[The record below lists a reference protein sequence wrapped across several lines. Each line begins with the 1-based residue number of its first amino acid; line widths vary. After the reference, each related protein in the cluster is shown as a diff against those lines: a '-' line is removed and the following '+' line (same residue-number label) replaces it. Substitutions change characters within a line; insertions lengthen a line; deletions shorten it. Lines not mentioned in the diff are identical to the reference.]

1 MKTTPAFRRTPLCHC
16 ILAALGAL
24 ASVTP
29 SWAQAPAQDAGP
41 AVQRV
46 EITGSSIKR
55 VDAETA
61 LPVQTVTREQIQ
73 TMGVTNTE
81 QLLQNI
87 SANSTAGGV
96 TSQQNAGQSTYGEA
110 TASLRG
116 LGSQRTLVLVNG
128 RRIANYA
135 TDGTSVDINSIPLS
149 AIERV
154 EVLKDG
160 ASGVYGSDAV
170 AGVINFIL
178 RKDFQGV
185 EMTAYYGKPTTSGGG
200 KSGKFGM
207 VAGFGN
213 IDTDHVAAL
222 FSLDVAHDA
231 SIQGYQRKYANHA
244 WSDDGLFDIS
254 ATATGAIRTFDPDIL
269 NSQNQGRA
277 LYADGSGI
285 GNILGPTSSG
295 STANNCSANGMS
307 FDVNLNTCRY
317 NPSPLVPLTPDVTRI
332 NVAATLRGRINDDNE
347 WFAELFGSNAKTI
360 ISEQSSPYSASFLAT
375 DPLFHKIG
383 VNPVILINPSSPY
396 YPTAYINAVNTVNA
410 AYNAAHPT
418 DPQKP
423 IVNTATDP
431 VSVSYR
437 AVDGGG
443 RLHTDQS
450 TLYHLVTGLSG
461 TLKGWDYEA
470 SYGRNESVVS
480 ETTQRG
486 YQNQTQLVE
495 LLSGND
501 AFNPFAA
508 HQSPALAAQIM
519 ATNYNG
525 SIIKSSLTTDA
536 IDLKVTHDLAK
547 LPGGPLAFAA
557 GVSLRKEAIDLRPSA
572 AYQSGDVAGYGAA
585 VLPFAA
591 SRNSHSIYGELD
603 APFLKMLEADL
614 SVRNDHYPN
623 ASSTNPKLS
632 LKFVPVPQVAFR
644 GAIGTG
650 FREPSLPELYT
661 PLAPATTAIFKDP
674 VTDTPGQFNQQVG
687 GNPKLVPEKSKQF
700 SLGTIVEPIKGLSA
714 SADYYHVRVDHAI
727 IALDAQTV
735 VNLAAAGNPVY
746 VPLVS
751 RDSSGNITN
760 IIANNVNSGG
770 VVTAGV
776 DVDVKWNGFHT
787 AAGQFG
793 GELAGTWIQKYDLT
807 TIDGTVQHSV
817 GRTTDPTDSAV
828 TAVTNGGMIFRWK
841 HALTLNWRYGGY
853 GLALTQNYQSSYR
866 DAPPAIDDCD
876 PTDYTAPD
884 APPAV
889 CSTGRRISSFATYD
903 LQGEFS
909 GFKNLSLRLGLKNM
923 FNRQPPTVTTN
934 GTYFQTGYDPTY
946 YDPHGRFVYGSATY
960 KF

>member
-1 MKTTPAFRRTPLCHC
+1 MNKTTFQRTRLCHC
-16 ILAALGAL
+16 VLSAFGAL
-24 ASVTP
+24 ASLTP
-29 SWAQAPAQDAGP
+29 SLARAQPATQDPGAP
-41 AVQRV
+41 VQRV

-55 VDAETA
+55 IDAESA
-61 LPVQTVTREQIQ
+61 LPVQTVSREQIE
-73 TMGVTNTE
+73 TLGVTNTE

-87 SANSTAGGV
+87 SANSSAGGT
-96 TSQQNAGQSTYGEA
+96 TSAQNAGQATYGEA

-116 LGSQRTLVLVNG
+116 LGAQRTLVLVNG

-135 TDGTSVDINSIPLS
+135 TDGTAVDINSIPLS
-149 AIERV
+149 AIDRV

-178 RKDFQGV
+178 RKDFHGV
-185 EMTAYYGKPTTSGGG
+185 EMTAYYGKPTTAGGG

-213 IDTDHVAAL
+213 IETDHVAAM
-222 FSLDVAHDA
+222 FSLDVAHDSA
-231 SIQGYQRKYANHA
+231 IQGYQRKYGNRS

-254 ATATGAIRTFDPDIL
+254 ATATGAIRTFDPNIL
-269 NSQNQGRA
+269 TSLNQGRA
-277 LYADGSGI
+277 IYADGSGI
-285 GNILGPTSSG
+285 GNILGPTSPS
-295 STANNCSANGMS
+295 STANNCTANGMS

-317 NPSPLVPLTPDVTRI
+317 NPSPLIPLTPDVTRV
-332 NVAATLRGRINDDNE
+332 NVAGTVRGRIDDNNE
-347 WFAELFGSNAKTI
+347 WFAELFASNTKTVL
-360 ISEQSSPYSASFLAT
+360 SQQSSPYSASFLAT
-375 DPLFHKIG
+375 DPLFHKLG
-383 VNPVILINPSSPY
+383 VDPVIVINPSSPY
-396 YPTAYINAVNTVNA
+396 YPASYIASSN
-410 AYNAAHPT
+410 HPEVLT
-418 DPQKP
+418 GCTGGPC
-423 IVNTATDP
+423 P
-431 VSVSYR
+431 VTVSYR
-437 AVDGGG
+437 ALDGGG
-443 RLHTDQS
+443 RLKTDNA
-450 TLYHLVTGLSG
+450 TLYHFVTGLTGS
-461 TLKGWDYEA
+461 LKDWDYDA
-470 SYGRNESVVS
+470 AYSRNESVVS
-480 ETTQRG
+480 ESTQRG

-501 AFNPFAA
+501 AFNPFVA

-525 SIIKSSLTTDA
+525 NIIKSSLTTDA
-536 IDLKVTHDLAK
+536 IDLKVQHDLAK
-547 LPGGPLAFAA
+547 LPGGALAFAA
-557 GVSLRKEAIDLRPSA
+557 GVTLRKEALDLRPSA
-572 AYQSGDVAGYGAA
+572 AYQSGDVAGYGAV

-591 SRNSHSIYGELD
+591 SRNSHSIYGEID

-614 SVRNDHYPN
+614 SIRNDHYPS

-632 LKFVPVPQVAFR
+632 LKFLPIDQVAFR
-644 GAIGTG
+644 GSIGTG

-661 PLAPATTAIFKDP
+661 PLAPATTAIFTDP
-674 VTDTPGQFNQQVG
+674 VTGTPGQFNQQVG
-687 GNPKLVPEKSKQF
+687 GNPHLVPEKSKQF
-700 SLGTIVEPIKGLSA
+700 SVGTIVEPIKGLSA

-727 IALDAQTV
+727 IGLDAQTV

-746 VPLVS
+746 APLVS

-760 IIANNVNSGG
+760 IVTSNVNSGG

-776 DVDVKWNGFHT
+776 DVDVKWTGLRT
-787 AAGQFG
+787 PVGQFG
-793 GELAGTWIQKYDLT
+793 AELAGTWIQKYDLT

-817 GRTTDPTDSAV
+817 GRTTDPSDSAIN
-828 TAVTNGGMIFRWK
+828 AVTNGGMIFRWK
-841 HALTLNWRYGGY
+841 HAVTVNWTYAAY

-889 CSTGRRISSFATYD
+889 CSTGRRVSSFATYD
-903 LQGEFS
+903 LQGEYS
-909 GFKNLSLRLGLKNM
+909 GVKNLSFRLGLKNV

>member
-1 MKTTPAFRRTPLCHC
+1 MKTTTAFQRTTLCHC
-16 ILAALGAL
+16 LLSAFGAL
-24 ASVTP
+24 ASMIP
-29 SWAQAPAQDAGP
+29 PAALAQDPDAT
-41 AVQRV
+41 VQRV

-61 LPVQTVTREQIQ
+61 LPVQTVTREQIEKL
-73 TMGVTNTE
+73 GVTSTE

-87 SANSTAGGV
+87 SANSTAGGM
-96 TSQQNAGQSTYGEA
+96 TSQQNAGQSSYGEA

-135 TDGTSVDINSIPLS
+135 TDGTAVDINSIPLS
-149 AIERV
+149 AIDRV

-178 RKDFQGV
+178 RRDFHGV
-185 EMTAYYGKPTTSGGG
+185 EITAYYGKPTTAGGG
-200 KSGKFGM
+200 KSGKVGM
-207 VAGFGN
+207 VAGFGD
-213 IDTDHVAAL
+213 IDTDHVAAM
-222 FSLDVAHDA
+222 FSLDASHDS
-231 SIQGYQRKYANHA
+231 SIQGYQRKYANRS

-254 ATATGAIRTFDPDIL
+254 ATATGAIRTFDPTIL
-269 NSQNQGRA
+269 TSLNQGKA
-277 LYADGSGI
+277 IYADGSSI
-285 GNILGPTSSG
+285 GNILGPTSAG
-295 STANNCSANGMS
+295 STANHCAANGS
-307 FDVNLNTCRY
+307 AFDVNLNTCRY

-332 NVAATLRGRINDDNE
+332 NVSGTLRGRIDDDNE
-347 WFAELFGSNAKTI
+347 WFAEVFASNAKTV

-375 DPLFHKIG
+375 DPLFHKLGID
-383 VNPVILINPSSPY
+383 PVIVVNPSSPY
-396 YPTAYINAVNTVNA
+396 YPSSYIA
-410 AYNAAHPT
+410 ASNHPEVLT
-418 DPQKP
+418 GCAGGPC
-423 IVNTATDP
+423 P
-431 VSVSYR
+431 VTVSYR

-443 RLHTDQS
+443 RLKTDNS
-450 TLYHLVTGLSG
+450 TLYHLATGLTG
-461 TLKGWDYEA
+461 TLQGWDYDA
-470 SYGRNESVVS
+470 TYSRNESVVS
-480 ETTQRG
+480 ESTQRG
-486 YQNQTQLVE
+486 YQNQTQLVQ

-508 HQSPALAAQIM
+508 QQSPAFTAQIM

-525 SIIKSSLTTDA
+525 NIIKSSLTTDA

-547 LPGGPLAFAA
+547 LPGGALAVAA
-557 GVSLRKEAIDLRPSA
+557 GVSFRKEALDLRPSA
-572 AYQSGDVAGYGAA
+572 AYQSGDVSGYGAA

-603 APFLKMLEADL
+603 APFLKSVEADL
-614 SVRNDHYPN
+614 SVRNDHYPG

-632 LKFVPVPQVAFR
+632 LKVLPIDQVAFR
-644 GAIGTG
+644 GSVGTG

-661 PLAPATTAIFKDP
+661 PLAPATTAIFPDP
-674 VTDTPGQFNQQVG
+674 VTGAPGQFNEQVG

-700 SLGTIVEPIKGLSA
+700 SLGAIVEPVKGLSA

-727 IALDAQTV
+727 ISLDAQTV
-735 VNLAAAGNPVY
+735 VNLAAQGNPVY
-746 VPLVS
+746 LPLVS
-751 RDSSGNITN
+751 RDVSGNITN
-760 IIANNVNSGG
+760 IVTNNVNSGG

-776 DVDVKWNGFHT
+776 DVDVRWNGVRT
-787 AAGQFG
+787 SVGQFSA
-793 GELAGTWIQKYDLT
+793 ELAGTWVQKYDLT

-817 GRTTDPTDSAV
+817 GRTTDPSGSAIN
-828 TAVTNGGMIFRWK
+828 AVTNGGMIFRWK
-841 HALTLNWRYGGY
+841 HALTVNWRDGGY

-876 PTDYTAPD
+876 PGDYTAPD

-889 CSTGRRISSFATYD
+889 CGTGRRVGAFATYD
-903 LQGEFS
+903 LQGEYS
-909 GFKNLSLRLGLKNM
+909 GFKNLSLRLGLKNV
-923 FNRQPPTVTTN
+923 FDRQPPVVTTN

-960 KF
+960 RF

>member
-1 MKTTPAFRRTPLCHC
+1 MTKTTFQKTRLSRC
-16 ILAALGAL
+16 ILFAFGAL
-24 ASVTP
+24 AAS
-29 SWAQAPAQDAGP
+29 APALVRAQDENTS
-41 AVQRV
+41 VQRV

-55 VDAETA
+55 VDAESA
-61 LPVQTVTREQIQ
+61 LPVQTVSREQIA

-81 QLLQNI
+81 QLLQHV
-87 SANSTAGGV
+87 SANSSAGA
-96 TSQQNAGQSTYGEA
+96 TSSVQNAGQSTYGES

-116 LGSQRTLVLVNG
+116 LGAQRTLVLVNG

-135 TDGTSVDINSIPLS
+135 TDGTAVDINSIPLS
-149 AIERV
+149 AIDRV

-178 RKDFQGV
+178 RKDFRGV
-185 EMTAYYGKPTTSGGG
+185 EATAYYGKPTTSGGG
-200 KSGKFGM
+200 KSGKFGL
-207 VAGFGN
+207 VAGFG
-213 IDTDHVAAL
+213 DVATDHVAAMI
-222 FSLDVAHDA
+222 SLDVSHDA

-254 ATATGAIRTFDPDIL
+254 ATATGAIRTFDPNIL
-269 NSQNQGRA
+269 TTLNQGKGI
-277 LYADGSGI
+277 YADGSGI
-285 GNILGPTSSG
+285 GNILGPTSPS

-317 NPSPLVPLTPDVTRI
+317 NPSPFVPLTPDVTRV
-332 NVAATLRGRINDDNE
+332 NVAGTLHSRINDENE
-347 WFAELFGSNAKTI
+347 WFAEVFVSNAKTV
-360 ISEQSSPYSASFLAT
+360 ISEQASPYSASFLAT
-375 DPLFHKIG
+375 DPLFHTIG
-383 VNPVILINPSSPY
+383 VNPVIVINPSSPY
-396 YPTAYINAVNTVNA
+396 YPSSYIA
-410 AYNAAHPT
+410 ASNHPEVLT
-418 DPQKP
+418 GCSGGPC
-423 IVNTATDP
+423 P
-431 VSVSYR
+431 VTVSYR
-437 AVDGGG
+437 ALDGGG

-450 TLYHLVTGLSG
+450 TLYHLVTGLTG
-461 TLKGWDYEA
+461 TVKDWDYDA
-470 SYGRNESVVS
+470 AYGHNTSVVAES
-480 ETTQRG
+480 TQRG

-508 HQSPALAAQIM
+508 QQSPALAAQIR

-525 SIIKSSLTTDA
+525 NIIRSTLTTDA
-536 IDLKVTHDLAK
+536 IDLKVQHELAK
-547 LPGGPLAFAA
+547 LPGGPLALAA
-557 GVSLRKEAIDLRPSA
+557 GVSFRRESIDLNPSA

-585 VLPFAA
+585 VLPFSA
-591 SRNSHSIYGELD
+591 SRNSRSVYGELD

-632 LKFVPVPQVAFR
+632 MKFRPADQIAFR
-644 GAIGTG
+644 GAVGTG
-650 FREPSLPELYT
+650 FREPSLPELDT
-661 PLAPATTAIFKDP
+661 PLAPATTNIFTDP
-674 VTDTPGQFNQQVG
+674 VTHVPGQFNEQVG

-700 SLGTIVEPIKGLSA
+700 SLGTIVEPVKGLSA
-714 SADYYHVRVDHAI
+714 SIDYYHVKIDHAI

-746 VPLVS
+746 APLVT
-751 RDSSGNITN
+751 RDGSGNITN

-776 DVDVKWNGFHT
+776 DLDVKWSGLRT

-793 GELAGTWIQKYDLT
+793 AELAGTWIQKYDLT

-817 GRTTDPTDSAV
+817 GRTTDPTDSAINAV
-828 TAVTNGGMIFRWK
+828 TAGGLIFRWK
-841 HALTLNWRYGGY
+841 HALTLNWKYAAY

-866 DAPPAIDDCD
+866 DAPPASNDCD
-876 PTDYTAPD
+876 PGDYTPPD
-884 APPAV
+884 APPAI
-889 CSTGRRISSFATYD
+889 CGTGRRVSAFSTFD
-903 LQGEFS
+903 LQGEFD
-909 GFKNLSLRLGLKNM
+909 GVKNMSLRLGLKNM
-923 FNRQPPTVTTN
+923 FNRQPPPVTTN

-946 YDPHGRFVYGSATY
+946 YDPHGRFVYGSVTY

>member
-1 MKTTPAFRRTPLCHC
+1 MKTTTATQRTTLCSCIFSAF
-16 ILAALGAL
+16 GAL
-24 ASVTP
+24 ASTAP
-29 SWAQAPAQDAGP
+29 SAAHAQQPAQDAG

-55 VDAETA
+55 VDAETS
-61 LPVQTVTREQIQ
+61 LPVQTVTRDQIDKL
-73 TMGVTNTE
+73 GVTNTE

-87 SANSTAGGV
+87 SANSSAGGM
-96 TSQQNAGQSTYGEA
+96 TSVQNAGQSTYGEA

-116 LGSQRTLVLVNG
+116 LGAQRTLVLVNG

-135 TDGTSVDINSIPLS
+135 TDGTAVDINSIPLS
-149 AIERV
+149 AIDRV

-178 RKDFQGV
+178 RKDFHGV
-185 EMTAYYGKPTTSGGG
+185 EATAYYGKPTTSGGG
-200 KSGKFGM
+200 KSGKFGL
-207 VAGFGN
+207 VAGFGD
-213 IDTDHVAAL
+213 IDKDHVAAM

-231 SIQGYQRKYANHA
+231 SIQGYQRKYANRA

-254 ATATGAIRTFDPDIL
+254 ATATGAIRTFDPNIL
-269 NSQNQGRA
+269 TSLNQGKA
-277 LYADGSGI
+277 IYADGSGI
-285 GNILGPTSSG
+285 GNILGPTSPS
-295 STANNCSANGMS
+295 STTNNCSANGMS

-317 NPSPLVPLTPDVTRI
+317 NPSPLVPLTPDVTRV
-332 NVAATLRGRINDDNE
+332 NVAGTLRGRINDDNE
-347 WFAELFGSNAKTI
+347 WFAEAFASNTKTTV
-360 ISEQSSPYSASFLAT
+360 SEQSSPYSASFLAT

-383 VNPVILINPSSPY
+383 VDPVIVINPSSPY
-396 YPTAYINAVNTVNA
+396 YPANYIA
-410 AYNAAHPT
+410 ASNHPEVLT
-418 DPQKP
+418 GCSGGPCP
-423 IVNTATDP
+423 IT
-431 VSVSYR
+431 VSYR

-443 RLHTDQS
+443 RLHTDES
-450 TLYHLVTGLSG
+450 TLYHFVTGLTG
-461 TLKGWDYEA
+461 TIKEWDYDA
-470 SYGRNESVVS
+470 SYSRNQSEVS
-480 ETTQRG
+480 ESTLRG

-508 HQSPALAAQIM
+508 QQSPDLAARIM

-525 SIIKSSLTTDA
+525 NIIRSSLTTDA
-536 IDLKVTHDLAK
+536 IDLKVQHDLAK

-557 GVSLRKEAIDLRPSA
+557 GLSLRKEAIDLRPSA

-632 LKFVPVPQVAFR
+632 LKFRPLDQIAFR

-650 FREPSLPELYT
+650 FREPSLPELDT
-661 PLAPATTAIFKDP
+661 PLAPATTNIFKDP
-674 VTDTPGQFNQQVG
+674 VTGVPGQFNEQIG

-700 SLGTIVEPIKGLSA
+700 SFGAIVEPVRGLSA
-714 SADYYHVRVDHAI
+714 SVDYYHVKIDHAI
-727 IALDAQTV
+727 ISLDAQTV

-770 VVTAGV
+770 VVTAGI
-776 DVDVKWNGFHT
+776 DVDVKWQGLRT
-787 AAGQFG
+787 SAGQFG
-793 GELAGTWIQKYDLT
+793 AELTGTWIQKYDLT

-817 GRTTDPTDSAV
+817 GRTTDPTDSAIN
-828 TAVTNGGMIFRWK
+828 AVTNGGLIFRWR
-841 HALTLNWRYGGY
+841 HALTVNWKYADY
-853 GLALTQNYQSSYR
+853 GLALTQNYQSGYR
-866 DAPPAIDDCD
+866 DAPPAINDCD
-876 PTDYTAPD
+876 PTDYTPPD
-884 APPAV
+884 APPEI
-889 CSTGRRISSFATYD
+889 CHTGRRVSSFATYD
-903 LQGEFS
+903 LQGVYD
-909 GFKNLSLRLGLKNM
+909 GVKNLSLRLGLKNM
-923 FNRQPPTVTTN
+923 FNRQPFRVTTN
-934 GTYFQTGYDPTY
+934 GIYFQTGYDPTW
-946 YDPHGRFVYGSATY
+946 YDPHGRFVYASATY

>member
-1 MKTTPAFRRTPLCHC
+1 M
-16 ILAALGAL
+16 
-24 ASVTP
+24 TP
-29 SWAQAPAQDAGP
+29 SLAQAQDTATS
-41 AVQRV
+41 VQRV

-61 LPVQTVTREQIQ
+61 LPVQTVTREQIE
-73 TMGVTNTE
+73 TLGVTNTE

-87 SANSTAGGV
+87 SANSTAGGM

-135 TDGTSVDINSIPLS
+135 TDGTAVDINSIPLS
-149 AIERV
+149 AIDRV

-178 RKDFQGV
+178 RKDFHGV
-185 EMTAYYGKPTTSGGG
+185 EMTAYYGKPTTAGGG
-200 KSGKFGM
+200 KSGKVGM
-207 VAGFGN
+207 VAGFGD
-213 IDTDHVAAL
+213 IDKDHVAAL
-222 FSLDVAHDA
+222 FSLDVAHDSA
-231 SIQGYQRKYANHA
+231 IQGYQRNYAKRS

-254 ATATGAIRTFDPDIL
+254 ATATGAIRTFDPNML
-269 NSQNQGRA
+269 TTLNQGKA

-285 GNILGPTSSG
+285 GNILGPTSPS
-295 STANNCSANGMS
+295 STANNCTANGMS

-317 NPSPLVPLTPDVTRI
+317 NPSPLVPLTPDVTRV
-332 NVAATLRGRINDDNE
+332 NVSGTLRGRINDDNE
-347 WFAELFGSNAKTI
+347 WFAEVFASNAKTT

-375 DPLFHKIG
+375 DPLFHKLGI
-383 VNPVILINPSSPY
+383 NPDILINANSPY
-396 YPTAYINAVNTVNA
+396 YPTAYINAVNAQNA
-410 AYNAAHPT
+410 AYNAANPT
-418 DPQKP
+418 SPQKP
-423 IVNTATDP
+423 IVAPGDP
-431 VSVSYR
+431 VAVSYR

-443 RLHTDQS
+443 RIHTDNS
-450 TLYHLVTGLSG
+450 TLYHFATGLNG
-461 TLKGWDYEA
+461 TLKDWDYDA
-470 SYGRNESVVS
+470 SYSRNESVVS
-480 ETTQRG
+480 ESTQRG

-495 LLSGND
+495 LLSGNN
-501 AFNPFAA
+501 AFDPFAA
-508 HQSPALAAQIM
+508 QQSPALAAQIM

-525 SIIKSSLTTDA
+525 NIIKSSLTTDA
-536 IDLKVTHDLAK
+536 IDLKVTHDLMK
-547 LPGGPLAFAA
+547 LPGGALAFAA
-557 GVSLRKEAIDLRPSA
+557 GVSFRKEALDLRPSA
-572 AYQSGDVAGYGAA
+572 AYQSGDVSGYGAA
-585 VLPFAA
+585 VLPFSA

-623 ASSTNPKLS
+623 ASSTNPKFS
-632 LKFVPVPQVAFR
+632 LKFLPIDQVAFR
-644 GAIGTG
+644 GSVGTG
-650 FREPSLPELYT
+650 FREPSLPELFT
-661 PLAPATTAIFKDP
+661 PLAPATTSIFTDP
-674 VTDTPGQFNQQVG
+674 VTGVPGQFNQEVG
-687 GNPKLVPEKSKQF
+687 GNPQLVPEKSKQF
-700 SLGTIVEPIKGLSA
+700 SLGTIVEPVKGLSA

-760 IIANNVNSGG
+760 IVTKNVNSGG

-776 DVDVKWNGFHT
+776 DIDVKWNGFRT
-787 AAGQFG
+787 PVGQFG
-793 GELAGTWIQKYDLT
+793 AELAGTWIQKYDLT

-817 GRTTDPTDSAV
+817 GRTTDTADSAIN
-828 TAVTNGGMIFRWK
+828 AVTNGGMIFRWK
-841 HALTLNWRYGGY
+841 HALTANWKYGGY
-853 GLALTQNYQSSYR
+853 GLALTQNYQSSYK

-876 PTDYTAPD
+876 PRDYTAPD
-884 APPAV
+884 APPSV
-889 CSTGRRISSFATYD
+889 CSTGRRVGAFATYD
-903 LQGEFS
+903 LQGEYS
-909 GFKNLSLRLGLKNM
+909 GLKNLSFRLGLKNM
-923 FNRQPPTVTTN
+923 FDRQPPRVTTN

>member
-1 MKTTPAFRRTPLCHC
+1 M
-16 ILAALGAL
+16 
-24 ASVTP
+24 TP
-29 SWAQAPAQDAGP
+29 SLALAQAPAQDP
-41 AVQRV
+41 STTVQRV

-61 LPVQTVTREQIQ
+61 LPVQTVTREQIEKL
-73 TMGVTNTE
+73 GVTNTE

-87 SANSTAGGV
+87 SANSTAGGM
-96 TSQQNAGQSTYGEA
+96 TSQQNAGQATYGEA

-135 TDGTSVDINSIPLS
+135 TDGTAVDINSIPLS
-149 AIERV
+149 AIDRV

-178 RKDFQGV
+178 RKDFHGV
-185 EMTAYYGKPTTSGGG
+185 EMTAYYGKPTTAGGG
-200 KSGKFGM
+200 KSGKVGM
-207 VAGFGN
+207 VAGFGD

-222 FSLDVAHDA
+222 FSLDVAHDSA
-231 SIQGYQRKYANHA
+231 IQGYQRKYANRA

-254 ATATGAIRTFDPDIL
+254 ATATGAIRTFDPNMLISL
-269 NSQNQGRA
+269 NQGKA

-285 GNILGPTSSG
+285 GNILGPTSPS
-295 STANNCSANGMS
+295 STANNCTANGMS

-317 NPSPLVPLTPDVTRI
+317 NPSPLVPLTPDVTRV
-332 NVAATLRGRINDDNE
+332 NVSGTLRGRVNDDNE
-347 WFAELFGSNAKTI
+347 WFAEVFASNAKTV

-383 VNPVILINPSSPY
+383 VNPDILINASSPY
-396 YPTAYINAVNTVNA
+396 YPTAYINAVNAQNA
-410 AYNAAHPT
+410 AYNAANPT
-418 DPQKP
+418 LPQKP
-423 IVNTATDP
+423 IVAAGDP
-431 VSVSYR
+431 VAVSYR

-443 RLHTDQS
+443 RIHTDNS
-450 TLYHLVTGLSG
+450 TLYHFATGLNG
-461 TLKGWDYEA
+461 TLKDWDYDA
-470 SYGRNESVVS
+470 TYSRNESVVS
-480 ETTQRG
+480 ESTQRG

-495 LLSGND
+495 LLSGNN
-501 AFNPFAA
+501 AFDPFAA
-508 HQSPALAAQIM
+508 QQSPALAAQIM
-519 ATNYNG
+519 ATNYDGN
-525 SIIKSSLTTDA
+525 IIKSSLTTDA
-536 IDLKVTHDLAK
+536 IDLKVTHDLMK
-547 LPGGPLAFAA
+547 LPGGALAFAA
-557 GVSLRKEAIDLRPSA
+557 GVSFRKEALDLRPSA
-572 AYQSGDVAGYGAA
+572 AYQSGDVSGYGAA

-591 SRNSHSIYGELD
+591 SRNSHSIYGEID
-603 APFLKMLEADL
+603 APFLKMIEADL

-623 ASSTNPKLS
+623 ASSTNPKFS
-632 LKFVPVPQVAFR
+632 LKFLPVDQVAFR
-644 GAIGTG
+644 GSVGTG
-650 FREPSLPELYT
+650 FREPSLPELFT
-661 PLAPATTAIFKDP
+661 PLAPATTSIFTDP
-674 VTDTPGQFNQQVG
+674 VTGVPGQFNQEVG

-700 SLGTIVEPIKGLSA
+700 SLGTIVEPVKGLSA
-714 SADYYHVRVDHAI
+714 SVDYYHVRVDHAI

-760 IIANNVNSGG
+760 IVTNNVNSGG

-776 DVDVKWNGFHT
+776 DVDVKWNGFRT
-787 AAGQFG
+787 PAGQFG
-793 GELAGTWIQKYDLT
+793 AELAGTWIQKYDLT

-817 GRTTDPTDSAV
+817 GRTTDTSDSAIN
-828 TAVTNGGMIFRWK
+828 AVTNGGMIFRWK
-841 HALTLNWRYGGY
+841 HALTVNWKYGGY
-853 GLALTQNYQSSYR
+853 GLALTQNYQSSYK

-876 PTDYTAPD
+876 PRDYTAPD
-884 APPAV
+884 APPSV
-889 CSTGRRISSFATYD
+889 CSTGRRVGAFATYD
-903 LQGEFS
+903 LQGEYS
-909 GFKNLSLRLGLKNM
+909 GLKNLSFRLGLKNM
-923 FNRQPPTVTTN
+923 FDRQPPRVTTN

>member
-1 MKTTPAFRRTPLCHC
+1 
-16 ILAALGAL
+16 LGAL

-178 RKDFQGV
+178 RKDFNGV
-185 EMTAYYGKPTTSGGG
+185 EMTAYYGKPTTAGGG

-213 IDTDHVAAL
+213 IDTDHVAAM
-222 FSLDVAHDA
+222 FSLDVAHDS

-244 WSDDGLFDIS
+244 WSDAGLFDIS

-277 LYADGSGI
+277 IYADGSGI
-285 GNILGPTSSG
+285 GNILGPTSPG
-295 STANNCSANGMS
+295 STANNCSSNGMS

-317 NPSPLVPLTPDVTRI
+317 NPSPLVPLTPDVTRV
-332 NVAATLRGRINDDNE
+332 NVAGTVRGRINDDNE
-347 WFAELFGSNAKTI
+347 WFAEVFAANAKTI

-383 VNPVILINPSSPY
+383 VNPVIVINPSSPY
-396 YPTAYINAVNTVNA
+396 YPATYIA
-410 AYNAAHPT
+410 ASNHPEVLT
-418 DPQKP
+418 GCAGGPCP
-423 IVNTATDP
+423 I
-431 VSVSYR
+431 SVSYR

-443 RLHTDQS
+443 RLHTDNS
-450 TLYHLVTGLSG
+450 TLYHFVTGLAG
-461 TLKGWDYEA
+461 TLKDWDYEA
-470 SYGRNESVVS
+470 TYGRNESVVS

-508 HQSPALAAQIM
+508 HQTPELAAQIR

-525 SIIKSSLTTDA
+525 DIIRSKLTTDA

-591 SRNSHSIYGELD
+591 SRNSHSFYGELD

-644 GAIGTG
+644 GSIGTG

-661 PLAPATTAIFKDP
+661 PLAPATTAIFTDP
-674 VTDTPGQFNQQVG
+674 VTGEPGQFNQQVG
-687 GNPKLVPEKSKQF
+687 GNPRLVPEKSKQF
-700 SLGTIVEPIKGLSA
+700 SLGAIVEPIKGLSA

-746 VPLVS
+746 TPLVS

-760 IIANNVNSGG
+760 IVTSNVNSGG
-770 VVTAGV
+770 VLTAGV

-793 GELAGTWIQKYDLT
+793 AELAGTWIQKYDLT
-807 TIDGTVQHSV
+807 TIDGSVQHSV
-817 GRTTDPTDSAV
+817 GRTTDPTDSAIN
-828 TAVTNGGMIFRWK
+828 AVTNGGLIFRWK
-841 HALTLNWRYGGY
+841 HALTVNWRYAGY

-876 PTDYTAPD
+876 PGDYTAPD

-909 GFKNLSLRLGLKNM
+909 VLKNLSLRLGLKNM

-946 YDPHGRFVYGSATY
+946 YDPHGRFIYGSATY

>member
-1 MKTTPAFRRTPLCHC
+1 MTMTTTFQRTRLSHC
-16 ILAALGAL
+16 LLAAFGAL
-24 ASVTP
+24 AAAAS
-29 SWAQAPAQDAGP
+29 SQALAQAASQDPNA

-87 SANSTAGGV
+87 SANSTAGGM

-149 AIERV
+149 AIDRV

-178 RKDFQGV
+178 RKDFHGV

-207 VAGFGN
+207 VAGFGD
-213 IDTDHVAAL
+213 IDTDHVAAM

-269 NSQNQGRA
+269 NSQNQGHA
-277 LYADGSGI
+277 IYADGSGI
-285 GNILGPTSSG
+285 GNILGPTSPG

-317 NPSPLVPLTPDVTRI
+317 NPSPLVPLTPDVTRVNI
-332 NVAATLRGRINDDNE
+332 AGTLRGRINNDNE
-347 WFAELFGSNAKTI
+347 WFAELFASNAKTI

-383 VNPVILINPSSPY
+383 IDPVIVINPSSPY
-396 YPTAYINAVNTVNA
+396 YPASYIA
-410 AYNAAHPT
+410 ASNHPEVLT
-418 DPQKP
+418 GCAGGPCP
-423 IVNTATDP
+423 I
-431 VSVSYR
+431 SVSYR

-443 RLHTDQS
+443 RLHTDEA
-450 TLYHLVTGLSG
+450 TLYHFVTGLTGS
-461 TLKGWDYEA
+461 LQGWDYEA
-470 SYGRNESVVS
+470 TYGRNDSVVA

-508 HQSPALAAQIM
+508 QQTPALAAQIR

-525 SIIKSSLTTDA
+525 DIIRSSLTTDA
-536 IDLKVTHDLAK
+536 IDLKVSHDLAT

-557 GVSLRKEAIDLRPSA
+557 GVSLRKEAINLRPSQ

-632 LKFVPVPQVAFR
+632 LKFVPLPQVAFR
-644 GAIGTG
+644 GSIGTG

-661 PLAPATTAIFKDP
+661 PLAPATTAIFTDP
-674 VTDTPGQFNQQVG
+674 VTGEPGQFNQQVG
-687 GNPKLVPEKSKQF
+687 GNPHLVPEKSKQF
-700 SLGTIVEPIKGLSA
+700 SLGAIVEPVKGLSA

-760 IIANNVNSGG
+760 IITSNVNSGG

-776 DVDVKWNGFHT
+776 DVDVRWTGLRT
-787 AAGQFG
+787 PVGQFG
-793 GELAGTWIQKYDLT
+793 AELAGTWIQKYDLT

-817 GRTTDPTDSAV
+817 GRTTDPTDSAIN
-828 TAVTNGGMIFRWK
+828 AVTNGGMIFRWK
-841 HALTLNWRYGGY
+841 HALTVNWRSGGY

-876 PTDYTAPD
+876 PSDYTAPD

-889 CSTGRRISSFATYD
+889 CSTGRRVSSFATYD
-903 LQGEFS
+903 LQGEYS
-909 GFKNLSLRLGLKNM
+909 GMKNLSLRLGLKNL

>member
-1 MKTTPAFRRTPLCHC
+1 MKTTTAFQRTTLCYC
-16 ILAALGAL
+16 ILSAFGAL
-24 ASVTP
+24 ASMTP
-29 SWAQAPAQDAGP
+29 SLALAQAPTQDP
-41 AVQRV
+41 DTTVQRV

-55 VDAETA
+55 VNAETA
-61 LPVQTVTREQIQ
+61 LPVQTVTREQIE
-73 TMGVTNTE
+73 TLGVTNTE

-87 SANSTAGGV
+87 SANSTAGGM

-135 TDGTSVDINSIPLS
+135 TDGTAVDINSIPLS
-149 AIERV
+149 AIDRV

-178 RKDFQGV
+178 RKDFHGV
-185 EMTAYYGKPTTSGGG
+185 EMTAYYGKPTTAGGG
-200 KSGKFGM
+200 KSGKVGM
-207 VAGFGN
+207 VAGFGD
-213 IDTDHVAAL
+213 IDTDHVAAM
-222 FSLDVAHDA
+222 FSLDVAHDSA
-231 SIQGYQRKYANHA
+231 VQGYQRKYANRS

-254 ATATGAIRTFDPDIL
+254 ATATGAIRTFDPNIL
-269 NSQNQGRA
+269 TSLNQGKA
-277 LYADGSGI
+277 IYADGSGI
-285 GNILGPTSSG
+285 GNILGPTSPS
-295 STANNCSANGMS
+295 STANNCTANGMS

-317 NPSPLVPLTPDVTRI
+317 NPSPMVPLTPDVTRL
-332 NVAATLRGRINDDNE
+332 NVSGTLRGRINDDNE
-347 WFAELFGSNAKTI
+347 WFAEVFASNAKTV

-383 VNPVILINPSSPY
+383 VDPVIVVNPSSPY
-396 YPTAYINAVNTVNA
+396 YPASYIA
-410 AYNAAHPT
+410 ASNHPEVLT
-418 DPQKP
+418 SCAGGPCP
-423 IVNTATDP
+423 ITI
-431 VSVSYR
+431 SYR

-443 RLHTDQS
+443 RIHTDNS
-450 TLYHLVTGLSG
+450 TLWHFATGFTG
-461 TLKGWDYEA
+461 TVKDWDYDA
-470 SYGRNESVVS
+470 TYSRNESQVS
-480 ETTQRG
+480 ESTQRG

-508 HQSPALAAQIM
+508 QQTPALAAQIM

-525 SIIKSSLTTDA
+525 NIIKSTLTTDA
-536 IDLKVTHDLAK
+536 IDLKVTHDLMK

-557 GVSLRKEAIDLRPSA
+557 GVSFRREALDLQPSA
-572 AYQSGDVAGYGAA
+572 AYQSGDVSGYGAA

-614 SVRNDHYPN
+614 SVRNDHYPS

-632 LKFVPVPQVAFR
+632 LKFVPVDQVAFR
-644 GAIGTG
+644 GSIGTG

-661 PLAPATTAIFKDP
+661 PLAPATTAIFTDP
-674 VTDTPGQFNQQVG
+674 VTGVPGQFNEQVG
-687 GNPKLVPEKSKQF
+687 GNPHLVPEKSRQF
-700 SLGTIVEPIKGLSA
+700 SLGTIVEPVKGLSA

-746 VPLVS
+746 EPLVS

-760 IIANNVNSGG
+760 IVTNNVNSGG

-776 DVDVKWNGFHT
+776 DLDVKWNGFRT
-787 AAGQFG
+787 PAGQFG
-793 GELAGTWIQKYDLT
+793 AELAGTWIQKYDLT

-817 GRTTDPTDSAV
+817 GRTTDPSDSAIN
-828 TAVTNGGMIFRWK
+828 AVTNGGMIFRWK
-841 HALTLNWRYGGY
+841 HALTVNWKYASY

-876 PTDYTAPD
+876 PADYTPPD
-884 APPAV
+884 APPSV
-889 CSTGRRISSFATYD
+889 CSTGRRVSSFATYD
-903 LQGEFS
+903 LQGEYS
-909 GFKNLSLRLGLKNM
+909 GVKGMSFRLGLKNM
-923 FNRQPPTVTTN
+923 FNRQPPVVTTN

>member
-1 MKTTPAFRRTPLCHC
+1 M
-16 ILAALGAL
+16 
-24 ASVTP
+24 TP
-29 SWAQAPAQDAGP
+29 SLVLAQAPAQDPNAP
-41 AVQRV
+41 VQRV

-61 LPVQTVTREQIQ
+61 LPVQTVTREQIE
-73 TMGVTNTE
+73 TLGVTNTE

-87 SANSTAGGV
+87 SANSTAGGM
-96 TSQQNAGQSTYGEA
+96 TSQQNAGQATYGEA

-135 TDGTSVDINSIPLS
+135 TDGTAVDINSIPLS
-149 AIERV
+149 AIDRV

-178 RKDFQGV
+178 RKDFHGV
-185 EMTAYYGKPTTSGGG
+185 EATAYYGKPTTAGGG
-200 KSGKFGM
+200 KSGKFGL
-207 VAGFGN
+207 VAGFGD
-213 IDTDHVAAL
+213 IDTDHVAAM
-222 FSLDVAHDA
+222 FSLDVAHDSA
-231 SIQGYQRKYANHA
+231 IQGYQRKYAKRS

-254 ATATGAIRTFDPDIL
+254 ATATGAIRTFDPNML
-269 NSQNQGRA
+269 TTLNQGKA

-285 GNILGPTSSG
+285 GNILGPTSPG
-295 STANNCSANGMS
+295 STANNCTANGSS

-317 NPSPLVPLTPDVTRI
+317 NPSPLVPLTPDVTRV
-332 NVAATLRGRINDDNE
+332 NVAGTLRGRINDDNE
-347 WFAELFGSNAKTI
+347 WFAEVFASNAKTV

-383 VNPVILINPSSPY
+383 VNPDILINASSPY
-396 YPTAYINAVNTVNA
+396 YPTAYINAVNAQNA
-410 AYNAAHPT
+410 AYNAANPT
-418 DPQKP
+418 SPQKP
-423 IVNTATDP
+423 IVAPGDP
-431 VSVSYR
+431 VAVSYR

-443 RLHTDQS
+443 RIHTDNS
-450 TLYHLVTGLSG
+450 TLYHFVTGLTG
-461 TLKGWDYEA
+461 TLKDWDYDA
-470 SYGRNESVVS
+470 AYSRNESVVS
-480 ETTQRG
+480 ESTQRG

-508 HQSPALAAQIM
+508 QQTPALAAQIM

-525 SIIKSSLTTDA
+525 NIIKSSLTTDA
-536 IDLKVTHDLAK
+536 IDLKVTHDLMK

-557 GVSLRKEAIDLRPSA
+557 GVSFRREALDLKPSA
-572 AYQSGDVAGYGAA
+572 AYQSGDVSGYGAA

-591 SRNSHSIYGELD
+591 SRNSHSVFGEID
-603 APFLKMLEADL
+603 APFLKMIEADL
-614 SVRNDHYPN
+614 SVRNDHYPT

-632 LKFVPVPQVAFR
+632 LKFLPLDQVAFR
-644 GAIGTG
+644 GSVGTG

-661 PLAPATTAIFKDP
+661 PLAPATTAIFTDP
-674 VTDTPGQFNQQVG
+674 VTGVPGQFNQQVG
-687 GNPKLVPEKSKQF
+687 GNPHLVPEKSKQF
-700 SLGTIVEPIKGLSA
+700 SLGTIVEPVKGLSA

-760 IIANNVNSGG
+760 IVTNNVNSGG
-770 VVTAGV
+770 VLTAGV
-776 DVDVKWNGFHT
+776 DVDVRWTGLNTPVGR
-787 AAGQFG
+787 FG
-793 GELAGTWIQKYDLT
+793 AELAGTWIQKYDLT

-817 GRTTDPTDSAV
+817 GRTTDPSDSAIN
-828 TAVTNGGMIFRWK
+828 AVTNGGMIFRWK
-841 HALTLNWRYGGY
+841 HALTVNWKYAAY

-876 PTDYTAPD
+876 PGDYTAPD

-889 CSTGRRISSFATYD
+889 CSTGRRVGAFATYD
-903 LQGEFS
+903 LQGEYS
-909 GFKNLSLRLGLKNM
+909 GVKNMSFRLGLKNM
-923 FNRQPPTVTTN
+923 FNRQPPVVTTN

>member
-1 MKTTPAFRRTPLCHC
+1 MKTTTTFQRTTLCHC
-16 ILAALGAL
+16 ILAAWGAL
-24 ASVTP
+24 ASLSPTLAL
-29 SWAQAPAQDAGP
+29 AQAPAPDAD

-61 LPVQTVTREQIQ
+61 LPVQTVTRDQIEKL
-73 TMGVTNTE
+73 GVTNTE

-87 SANSTAGGV
+87 SANSSAGGT
-96 TSQQNAGQSTYGEA
+96 TSPQNAGQSTYGEA

-135 TDGTSVDINSIPLS
+135 TDGTAVDINSIPLS

-178 RKDFQGV
+178 RKDFHGV
-185 EMTAYYGKPTTSGGG
+185 EATAYYGKPTTSGGG
-200 KSGKFGM
+200 KSGKFGL
-207 VAGFGN
+207 VAGFGD
-213 IDTDHVAAL
+213 IDADHVTAM

-231 SIQGYQRKYANHA
+231 SIQGYQRKYANRA

-254 ATATGAIRTFDPDIL
+254 ATATGAIRTFDPNIL
-269 NSQNQGRA
+269 TSLNQGKA
-277 LYADGSGI
+277 IYADGSGI
-285 GNILGPTSSG
+285 GNILGPTSPG
-295 STANNCSANGMS
+295 STANNCTQNGMS

-317 NPSPLVPLTPDVTRI
+317 NPSPLVPLTPDVTRV
-332 NVAATLRGRINDDNE
+332 NVAGTLRGRINDDTE
-347 WFAELFGSNAKTI
+347 WFAEAFASNAKTTV
-360 ISEQSSPYSASFLAT
+360 SEQSSPYSASFLAT

-383 VNPVILINPSSPY
+383 VDPVIVINPSSPY
-396 YPTAYINAVNTVNA
+396 YPASYIA
-410 AYNAAHPT
+410 ASNHPEVLT
-418 DPQKP
+418 GCNGGPC
-423 IVNTATDP
+423 P
-431 VSVSYR
+431 VTVSYR

-443 RLHTDQS
+443 RLHTDNS
-450 TLYHLVTGLSG
+450 TLYHLATGLSG
-461 TLKGWDYEA
+461 SFKDWDYDA
-470 SYGRNESVVS
+470 SYSRNESVVAES
-480 ETTQRG
+480 TQRG

-508 HQSPALAAQIM
+508 QQSPDLAAKIM
-519 ATNYNG
+519 ATNYDGN
-525 SIIKSSLTTDA
+525 IIRSSLTTDA
-536 IDLKVTHDLAK
+536 IDLKVQHELAK
-547 LPGGPLAFAA
+547 LPGGPLALAV
-557 GVSLRKEAIDLRPSA
+557 GVSLRREAIDLRPSA

-585 VLPFAA
+585 VLPFSA

-614 SVRNDHYPN
+614 SVRNDHYPS

-632 LKFVPVPQVAFR
+632 LKFQPLDQVAFR
-644 GAIGTG
+644 GAVGTG

-661 PLAPATTAIFKDP
+661 PLAPATTNIFKDP
-674 VTDTPGQFNQQVG
+674 VTGVPGQFNEQVG
-687 GNPKLVPEKSKQF
+687 GNPDLVPEKSKQF
-700 SLGTIVEPIKGLSA
+700 SFGAILEPVKGLSA
-714 SADYYHVRVDHAI
+714 SIDYYHVKVDHAI
-727 IALDAQTV
+727 ISLDAQTV

-746 VPLVS
+746 VPLVT

-760 IIANNVNSGG
+760 IVANNVNSGG

-776 DVDVKWNGFHT
+776 DVDVKWNGLRT

-793 GELAGTWIQKYDLT
+793 AELVGTWIQKYDLT
-807 TIDGTVQHSV
+807 TLDGSIQHSV
-817 GRTTDPTDSAV
+817 GRTTDPTDSAIN
-828 TAVTNGGMIFRWK
+828 AVTNGGLIFRWR
-841 HALTLNWRYGGY
+841 HALTVNWKSGDY
-853 GLALTQNYQSSYR
+853 GLALTQNYQSGYR
-866 DAPPAIDDCD
+866 DAPPASVDCD

-884 APPAV
+884 APPLI
-889 CSTGRRISSFATYD
+889 CHTGRRVSSFSTYD
-903 LQGEFS
+903 LQGEFD
-909 GFKNLSLRLGLKNM
+909 GVKDLSFRLGMKNV
-923 FNRQPPTVTTN
+923 FNRQPLRVTTN
-934 GTYFQTGYDPTY
+934 GIYFQTGYDPTY
-946 YDPHGRFVYGSATY
+946 YDPHGRFVYASATY